1 MPLTQFKCAAG
12 TVPVVECLKKCPI
25 GSRCLSLPT
34 LTEVGKLRNLD
45 KLSVTQLLNPTR
57 IEYLKMEYDYAVD
70 PKDRA
75 FLFLGTRHHQ
85 KLEAVAQKLK
95 VVSESRMVSE
105 DVTGQADL
113 LEPID
118 GTDTYR
124 LVDYKT
130 WGGFAVRKALG
141 SQYKEPDLESTAL
154 QVNNYRIMFEDV
166 GFKVAEMFVQVAVR
180 DFTAQ
185 TAKQYDLSEK
195 MFLITIPLMPDAEVK
210 DYFSRK
216 AESLLYALQHKELP
230 AMCDYEDRWGGRRCK
245 SYCEVFMYCP
255 EGCKINKVEAK

>member
-1 MPLTQFKCAAG
+1 MPLTHFNCAAG
-12 TVPVVECLKKCPI
+12 KVAVADCLNKCPG

-57 IEYLKMEYDYAVD
+57 IEYLKIECEYAVD

-85 KLEAVAQKLK
+85 KLEAVAQKLA
-95 VVSESRMVSE
+95 VISESRMVSE

-118 GTDTYR
+118 GTDTFR
-124 LVDYKT
+124 LIDYKN
-130 WGGFAVRKALG
+130 WGCYAVRKALG
-141 SQYKEPDLESTAL
+141 TQYKEPDVHDVEL
-154 QVNNYRIMFEDV
+154 QLNYYRIMFEAT
-166 GFKVAEMFVQVAVR
+166 GFPVAELFVQVTVR
-180 DFTAQ
+180 DFTP
-185 TAKQYDLSEK
+185 TNAKEYNLAEK
-195 MFLITIPLMPDAEVK
+195 MFLLPVKILDDDDVK

-216 AESLLYALQHKELP
+216 AENLLYALQRKEIP
-230 AMCDYEDRWGGRRCK
+230 TRCNYSENWGGKRCK
-245 SYCEVFMYCP
+245 SYCEVSDA
-255 EGCKINKVEAK
+255 CKRLK

>member
-1 MPLTQFKCAAG
+1 MPLTHFNCAAG
-12 TVPVVECLKKCPI
+12 KIAVADCLNKCPL

-57 IEYLKMEYDYAVD
+57 IEYLKIECEYAVD

-85 KLEAVAQKLK
+85 KLESVAQKLA
-95 VVSESRMVSE
+95 VISESRMVSE

-141 SQYKEPDLESTAL
+141 SQYKEPDIEATAL
-154 QVNNYRIMFEDV
+154 QVNNYRIMFEET

-185 TAKQYDLSEK
+185 TAKQYDLTEK
-195 MFLITIPLMPDAEVK
+195 MFLIPVPFMPDTEVK

-230 AMCDYEDRWGGRRCK
+230 ARCDYEERWGGRRCR
-245 SYCEVFMYCP
+245 SYCEVSMYCP
-255 EGCKINKVEAK
+255 EGRKINKTEVA